1 LILEN
6 LSEYLSSNKTKFELK
21 LESLTHNNLSNYVI
35 SDSIKEM
42 IKQLDLFCLTK
53 NVESN
58 KKISFDENGEN
69 SEKYENSSVLTANS
83 NNEESQTEEYLEIL
97 KLRHINLAR
106 YV

>member
-1 LILEN
+1 
-6 LSEYLSSNKTKFELK
+6 
-21 LESLTHNNLSNYVI
+21 
-35 SDSIKEM
+35 M

-58 KKISFDENGEN
+58 KKILFDENGEN

-83 NNEESQTEEYLEIL
+83 NNEESQAEEYLEIL

-106 YV
+106 YVDLFFFEIRTIFIINFNLQFSRKKSK

>member
-1 LILEN
+1 
-6 LSEYLSSNKTKFELK
+6 
-21 LESLTHNNLSNYVI
+21 
-35 SDSIKEM
+35 M

-69 SEKYENSSVLTANS
+69 SEKCENSSVLTANS
-83 NNEESQTEEYLEIL
+83 NNEESQAEEYLEIL

-106 YV
+106 YVGLFFRIRTIFTINFQFAVQ